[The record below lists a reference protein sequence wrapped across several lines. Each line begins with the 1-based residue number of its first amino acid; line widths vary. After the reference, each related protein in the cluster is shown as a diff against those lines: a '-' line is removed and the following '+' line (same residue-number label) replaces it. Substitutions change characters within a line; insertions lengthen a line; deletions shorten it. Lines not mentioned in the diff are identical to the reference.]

1 MKVTCLQSG
10 TVLEI
15 KLLVKYFPIASR
27 ARTSINFVEHILV
40 AASIYDTKQKTYIFL
55 EEKYIWIKDY
65 KKWTGLVNA
74 L

>member
-15 KLLVKYFPIASR
+15 KLLVKYFPIASS

-40 AASIYDTKQKTYIFL
+40 AASIYDTKQKTYMFL
-55 EEKYIWIKDY
+55 EEKYI
-65 KKWTGLVNA
+65 
-74 L
+74 